1 MAVVGPTASGKSA
14 LALRIARAA
23 RSAGVGDVELVCVD
37 AMTVYRGLDI
47 GTAKPT
53 ASERAEFIHHGLDLA
68 EVEQPVTMVD
78 VADAC
83 RAALDDIARRGAAAV
98 IVGGT
103 GLHLRAVIDGLD
115 PPGSWPELRAE
126 LEALAARGSS
136 ALAAL
141 YEELQASDPIAA
153 ERIDPAN
160 ARRIVRA
167 LEVCR
172 GSGRPFTSFGPGLG
186 EYRIDSVRQLAISW
200 SREQLG
206 VRIAQRIAGQVEAGW
221 LPEVEAMWPRLGP
234 TAVQVIGYRELHEH
248 LTGGRSLDDA
258 LGAVVLRTR
267 QFAVRQ
273 ERWFRRDPR
282 ITWYSPDDG
291 ESAVASVIE
300 AWSDPGAGNAGH

>member
-1 MAVVGPTASGKSA
+1 
-14 LALRIARAA
+14 
-23 RSAGVGDVELVCVD
+23 VELVCVD

-47 GTAKPT
+47 GTAKPA
-53 ASERAEFIHHGLDLA
+53 ASERAEFVHHGLDLA
-68 EVEQPVTMVD
+68 DVEQPVTMVD

-83 RAALDDIARRGAAAV
+83 RAALDDIARRHAVAV

-115 PPGSWPELRAE
+115 PPGSWPDLRAE
-126 LEALAARGSS
+126 LEAQAARGAS

-141 YEELQASDPIAA
+141 YEELQASDPVAA

-186 EYRIDSVRQLAISW
+186 DYRNHSMRQLAISW

-206 VRIAQRIAGQVEAGW
+206 VRIAQRIADQLEAGW
-221 LPEVEAMWPRLGP
+221 LTEVEAMWPRLGP

-248 LTGGRSLDDA
+248 LIGERSLDDA
-258 LGAVVLRTR
+258 LHAVVLRTR

-282 ITWYSPDDG
+282 ISWYSPDDA

-300 AWSDPGAGNAGH
+300 AWSDPGAGNPGH